1 MQTQAA
7 LLPRHFDNQRYYSY
21 NSYLRSR
28 FGGRVHRVT
37 VDAGFTCPNRD
48 GTVATGG
55 CTYCNNDGFS
65 PAASI
70 YRPRVYMQPTA
81 PVSEQIRRSLP
92 KLRQRYKTD
101 KFLAYFQA
109 FSNTYAPLERLR
121 QLYTEALDHPDII
134 GLIIGTRPDCVEDD
148 KLDYLA
154 ELSRSVVVGI
164 EYGCESIHDKTLR
177 WVNRGHDH
185 ACFVDAV
192 HRTAARGIDVAAH
205 VILGFP
211 TETREEMLEM
221 ADALSDL
228 PIHAVKIHN
237 LHIVKHTPLAH
248 RYRQQPFHVMNEE
261 EYVEL
266 VCDFVERLHPRIAI
280 ERLYGDAPLAMM
292 IAPSWSTT
300 GSQFHANV
308 HQRLQDRNTFQGCR
322 CVAGATADVS
332 PII

>member
-7 LLPRHFDNQRYYSY
+7 LLPRHFENKRYYSY

-28 FGGRVHRVT
+28 FGARVHRVT

-65 PAASI
+65 PASSA

-81 PVSEQIRRSLP
+81 PVAEQIQRALP
-92 KLRQRYKTD
+92 RLRQRYKTD
-101 KFLAYFQA
+101 KFFAYFQA
-109 FSNTYAPLERLR
+109 YTNTYAPLDRLR
-121 QLYTEALDHPDII
+121 QLYSEALAQPGIV
-134 GLIIGTRPDCVEDD
+134 GLVIGTRPDCVEND

-154 ELSRSVVVGI
+154 ELSRSVYVGI
-164 EYGCESIHDKTLR
+164 EFGCESIHDKTLQ

-192 HRTAARGIDVAAH
+192 KRTAVRGIDVAAH

-221 ADALSDL
+221 ADALSEL

-237 LHIVKHTPLAH
+237 LHIVKNTPLAH
-248 RYRQQPFHVMNEE
+248 LYRQQPFHVLNED

-300 GSQFHANV
+300 GALFHAKV
-308 HQRLQDRNTFQGCR
+308 EQRLRQRNTRQGYL
-322 CVAGATADVS
+322 CVDDITVDS
-332 PII
+332 PVTI